1 MAGCYA
7 EDRMREREL
16 NRYLDSLDEQSNKIT
31 CQGDCG
37 DQYNEDDMHT
47 CTECGCVM
55 CDTCAGKWHTDSYV
69 YKDRHGEDKF
79 GVDYYC
85 HDCYLKLNKENP
97 EEYPLE
103 DK

>member
-1 MAGCYA
+1 MLGDYA

-16 NRYLDSLDEQSNKIT
+16 NRYLDSLESSLSECEGSCDQRYLDDDLHQCEECKCILCDSCAEQ
-31 CQGDCG
+31 
-37 DQYNEDDMHT
+37 
-47 CTECGCVM
+47 
-55 CDTCAGKWHTDSYV
+55 WHTI
-69 YKDRHGEDKF
+69 DKT
-79 GVDYYC
+79 YYC